1 MQAVSPY
8 LLAIFVGWIVAQG
21 LKYAIVVI
29 RTRNFNH
36 LRQLYVSGHMPSAH
50 TFTVMA
56 LATVVALRDG
66 IDSALFGIAALLAGI
81 VMYDAMMVRRSVGEQ
96 GVALHA
102 LIREQKSKVVLQPTA
117 KGHKPSEVAVGFAL
131 GVLIGLVVF
140 LATK

>member
-1 MQAVSPY
+1 MDIISPY

-21 LKYAIVVI
+21 LKYVIAVI
-29 RTRNFNH
+29 RTRDFNH

-50 TFTVMA
+50 TSTVIA

-66 IDSALFGIAALLAGI
+66 IESALFGIAALSAAI

-102 LIREQKSKVVLQPTA
+102 LLREQKSKVKLQPTA
-117 KGHKPSEVAVGFAL
+117 KGHTPSEVFVGFVL
-131 GVLIGLVVF
+131 GVIIGLVVF